1 MKVTG
6 IGGVVFK
13 AKDPEALSAW
23 YKKNLGIDRVKW
35 EQQAGPTAFAAF
47 PSDTDYFGGGPQ
59 SFMLNFRVDD
69 LDSLLDQLKQDGVK
83 IAKEVEEHAGL
94 GRFGWI
100 EDLEGNRIE
109 LWEPE
114 EQEK

>member
-13 AKDPEALSAW
+13 AKDPEALAQW
-23 YKKNLGIDRVKW
+23 YKKHLGIDRVKW
-35 EQQAGPTAFAAF
+35 EQQAGPTAFAPF
-47 PSDTDYFGGGPQ
+47 PADTNYFGDGSQ

-69 LDSLLDQLKQDGVK
+69 LDGWLKELKKDGVK
-83 IAKEVEEHAGL
+83 VAKEAEGYAGL
-94 GRFGWI
+94 GHFAWI
-100 EDLEGNRIE
+100 EDLEGNRVE

-114 EQEK
+114 D